1 MCKLNFS
8 NSFTKKN
15 PPHINSKI
23 FSKEISNHI
32 CSYFNTTQIL
42 CDYFVKNKIKGKIIN
57 FSSIYGTI
65 IPRFEIYRNTGMN
78 LPLQY
83 VISKHSIITLSK
95 YFSKFYLKNKININ
109 TISPGGVIDNQN
121 KLFLKNY
128 KKFCSTG
135 MIKKSDLN
143 GTIEFLLS
151 DLQKYIWS

>member
-1 MCKLNFS
+1 
-8 NSFTKKN
+8 
-15 PPHINSKI
+15 
-23 FSKEISNHI
+23 
-32 CSYFNTTQIL
+32 
-42 CDYFVKNKIKGKIIN
+42 
-57 FSSIYGTI
+57 
-65 IPRFEIYRNTGMN
+65 MN

-151 DLQKYIWS
+151 DSSKNIFGHNLIVDDGFTL